1 MPLAVASKAAC
12 IFSLIISLASRRAL
26 PPPRISF
33 LFRNAITRFAST
45 ANNIKELTIRPPST
59 QPRRTSGNGSGFKD
73 GCTNLPFD
81 KLRRLHESGERCSR
95 HRSPGMNRKPLQR
108 RRSRY
113 FRFLNWNQC
122 SLCHLK
128 PAHPRAGTPML
139 YTLTVVLALIG
150 LAAIAM
156 VIIAV
161 WIAMVSRRRG
171 RRPRAS

>member
-1 MPLAVASKAAC
+1 VTVGDLLTSVELLPSAPGSLDCTVRLRPELSLPSRFAFAATCRRYRWIISSPEAPAIRLAVASKAAC
-12 IFSLIISLASRRAL
+12 IFSLAGASTAAAHQL
-26 PPPRISF
+26 HHP
-33 LFRNAITRFAST
+33 NAITRFAW
-45 ANNIKELTIRPPST
+45 
-59 QPRRTSGNGSGFKD
+59 
-73 GCTNLPFD
+73 
-81 KLRRLHESGERCSR
+81 
-95 HRSPGMNRKPLQR
+95 SP
-108 RRSRY
+108 Y

-156 VIIAV
+156 VIMAV